1 MKKPANKETHRDA
14 FLENLKEVTRA
25 IANDKEASRRDRNV
39 AVANGVRLLQIE
51 YKILPPE
58 EADFFPS

>member
-1 MKKPANKETHRDA
+1 MKKPAKNAETQRDA

-51 YKILPPE
+51 HRINPAE
-58 EADFFPS
+58 DADFFG

>member
-1 MKKPANKETHRDA
+1 MKKPANKETQRDA

-51 YKILPPE
+51 HRIAPQE
-58 EADFFPS
+58 DVDFFG

>member
-1 MKKPANKETHRDA
+1 MKKSANKDTQRDA

-51 YKILPPE
+51 HRILPQE
-58 EADFFPS
+58 DADFFG

>member
-1 MKKPANKETHRDA
+1 MKKPVSKENQRDA

-51 YKILPPE
+51 HRINPAE
-58 EADFFPS
+58 DADFFG

>member
-1 MKKPANKETHRDA
+1 MKKPVNKETHRDA
-14 FLENLKEVTRA
+14 FLENLKEVTRQ

-51 YKILPPE
+51 HRIYPAE